1 VVVIRELPEFSILDR
16 QQVVRPHYS
25 CHALVIH
32 HHPASAQFCRDSSIS
47 VVALVFQSNL
57 LNSRSHCH
65 VLFLRDPTFKVAV
78 EPRSADLGQL
88 AHSLDTQT
96 ALQRHLEFRRRRLLA
111 RDTALLASSLDFLQG
126 TSEKIHLYRFVRQ

>member
-1 VVVIRELPEFSILDR
+1 MVLDLELSVGCPSSLFVPRVCDSPSFRVGAVLPLRVDIRS
-16 QQVVRPHYS
+16 
-25 CHALVIH
+25 
-32 HHPASAQFCRDSSIS
+32 SAR
-47 VVALVFQSNL
+47 FQSNL

-65 VLFLRDPTFKVAV
+65 VLFLGSPAVKVAV

-111 RDTALLASSLDFLQG
+111 RDVALLASSLDFLLG
-126 TSEKIHLYRFVRQ
+126 TSEKIHLHCFVRQ

>member
-1 VVVIRELPEFSILDR
+1 
-16 QQVVRPHYS
+16 
-25 CHALVIH
+25 VIH
-32 HHPASAQFCRDSSIS
+32 HHSASAQFCRYASMS

-57 LNSRSHCH
+57 LNSRSHGH
-65 VLFLRDPTFKVAV
+65 VLFLRSPAVKVAV

-111 RDTALLASSLDFLQG
+111 RDVALLASSLDFLLG
-126 TSEKIHLYRFVRQ
+126 TSEKIHLHCFVRQ